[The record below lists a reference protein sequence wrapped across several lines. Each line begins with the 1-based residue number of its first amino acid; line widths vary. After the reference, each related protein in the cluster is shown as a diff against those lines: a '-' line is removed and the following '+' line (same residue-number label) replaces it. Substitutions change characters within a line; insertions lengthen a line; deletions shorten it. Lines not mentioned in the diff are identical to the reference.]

1 MAAIE
6 REDVERVA
14 RLARLALT
22 EEEKALFQ
30 EQLGAILEHV
40 RALQEVDTEGVE
52 PTPYAVQLT
61 NVLRPDRARPS
72 MPREQARSEEHTSEL
87 QSRENLVCRLLL
99 E

>member
-61 NVLRPDRARPS
+61 NVLRPDRVRPS
-72 MPREQARSEEHTSEL
+72 MPREQALANAPQEMDGYFFVPRILEE
-87 QSRENLVCRLLL
+87 
-99 E
+99 

>member
-72 MPREQARSEEHTSEL
+72 MPREQALANAPQEMDGYFFVPRILEE
-87 QSRENLVCRLLL
+87 
-99 E
+99 